1 MLKNMEKHSRLI
13 VSWEITKTKAG
24 KVFWITLYFMQQ
36 SQPPQ
41 LQADLPPQ
49 PLHGGVHEMD
59 QVERKEDET
68 RTENERMT
76 KQKLKLKIE
85 RKYLL
90 ICVFEPYY
98 YYYILFMWKDEV
110 QQAQNYCNWL
120 PERGYEKCLMFV
132 HKLKSQLQC

>member
-1 MLKNMEKHSRLI
+1 
-13 VSWEITKTKAG
+13 
-24 KVFWITLYFMQQ
+24 MQQ

-41 LQADLPPQ
+41 LQADLSSQ
-49 PLHGGVHEMD
+49 PVHGGVHEMD

-68 RTENERMT
+68 KTENERMT

-98 YYYILFMWKDEV
+98 YYYILFM
-110 QQAQNYCNWL
+110 
-120 PERGYEKCLMFV
+120 
-132 HKLKSQLQC
+132 